1 MKKNGFTIV
10 EVLAI
15 MIILGLVI
23 VVGAPIVVGVIE
35 DAKESHRK
43 SQLEAFA
50 KEVGN
55 AYLLVLTNDNLYAF
69 DSYEKGGITSN
80 NTINFTN
87 KWIDDNVSV
96 NNGNVNCKN
105 ETIGTDEETLSNVY
119 FYLNS
124 GMIELKNCTIGD
136 ISGYNY
142 INGKVV
148 KE

>member
-1 MKKNGFTIV
+1 MKKNGFTLI
-10 EVLAI
+10 EIIAIIAILAI
-15 MIILGLVI
+15 IAIITT
-23 VVGAPIVVGVIE
+23 PIIIEIIE
-35 DAKESHRK
+35 DTRENHRK
-43 SQLEAFA
+43 SQLETFA

-69 DSYEKGGITSN
+69 DSYEKGGITYN
-80 NTINFTN
+80 NAINFTN

-136 ISGYNY
+136 VSGYNY

>member
-43 SQLEAFA
+43 RQLEAFA

-87 KWIDDNVSV
+87 KWIDDNDWNNSANNHSEDHRVSAEFSD
-96 NNGNVNCKN
+96 CP
-105 ETIGTDEETLSNVY
+105 
-119 FYLNS
+119 NS
-124 GMIELKNCTIGD
+124 GVTTTSFNPEFQLRFN
-136 ISGYNY
+136 
-142 INGKVV
+142 INL
-148 KE
+148 